1 MSTWH
6 TPTER
11 ADAYV
16 LGLMDEHDRRA
27 MDAELESDPVLA
39 RAVGEAR
46 DRFLELDLVGP
57 TVTVSADLWS
67 RIEARL
73 GGAGKPESA
82 ELLPPAAND
91 NRLVRWRA
99 IAMSAV
105 AASALLVA
113 ALGYT
118 TMTRL
123 EPQVVAI
130 LMNAEGEPVVMIED
144 FGNDTAKV
152 VPLIDLAVADDR
164 SLQLWT
170 LPSADTGPVSLG
182 VLDGWETAT
191 VSGPDLPR
199 PAEEQLYEITVEPLG
214 GSPTGK
220 PTGPIVGKGFAKAPR
235 P

>member
-1 MSTWH
+1 MTTW
-6 TPTER
+6 TNMPER

-16 LGLMDEHDRRA
+16 LGLMDEDDRRA
-27 MDAELESDPVLA
+27 IEAEMEIDPALA
-39 RAVGEAR
+39 RAVGDVR
-46 DRFLELDLVGP
+46 DRFLELDMVGP
-57 TVTVSADLWS
+57 AAPISADLWS

-73 GGAGKPESA
+73 GPQSKPVPSSPTLA
-82 ELLPPAAND
+82 PAND
-91 NRLVRWRA
+91 NRLARWRG

-105 AASALLVA
+105 AASVLLVA
-113 ALGYT
+113 ALAYT
-118 TMTRL
+118 SLNRQ
-123 EPQVVAI
+123 EPQVIAI
-130 LMNAEGEPVVMIED
+130 LMNAEGEPVVMIEG

-152 VPLIDLAVADDR
+152 VPLVDLSVAADR

-170 LPSADTGPVSLG
+170 LPSRDTGPVSLG
-182 VLDGWETAT
+182 VLDGWQTAT
-191 VSGPDLPR
+191 VSGPDLPG